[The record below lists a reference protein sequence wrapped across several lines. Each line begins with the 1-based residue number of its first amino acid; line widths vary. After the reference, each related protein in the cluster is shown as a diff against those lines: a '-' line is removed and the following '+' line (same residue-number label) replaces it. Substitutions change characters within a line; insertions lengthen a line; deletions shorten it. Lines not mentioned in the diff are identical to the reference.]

1 MRNRGTRTSRSLR
14 MPLQLQPGV
23 RVLYIRAPLCEG
35 FCTGSVVVEGV
46 SFLRL
51 RACHCR
57 VWGFQLFLFR
67 VQLSVQGV
75 GATGSSESVFRIAYF
90 LYHLDLDEVC
100 DSLNQPSAALG
111 MKVFFLTVPYSSS
124 VFLGWQNHPSE
135 FGEILNLQCSS
146 LNCPKPQPQAFDFP
160 DLISFFLFLV

>member
-67 VQLSVQGV
+67 VQFSVHGV
-75 GATGSSESVFRIAYF
+75 GATASSESVFRIAYF
-90 LYHLDLDEVC
+90 LYHRDLDEVC
-100 DSLNQPSAALG
+100 DSLNQPSPGLG
-111 MKVFFLTVPYSSS
+111 MNVFFLTVPYSSS
-124 VFLGWQNHPSE
+124 VFWGGKIIPQ
-135 FGEILNLQCSS
+135 S
-146 LNCPKPQPQAFDFP
+146 LAHLLK
-160 DLISFFLFLV
+160 S